1 MSNMLPELGIIE
13 GYFGKPWSWAD
24 RTHVMRTLAP
34 HGYRFFTYA
43 PKGDAHLR
51 RRWKEPHPA
60 AEQAALAA
68 FAAACR
74 AAGVRFGVG
83 LSPFEVFRHFDG
95 EARAALK
102 ARIEQLEAAGLD
114 DLAIL
119 FDDMRGDIPDLAQRQ
134 AEIVAFV
141 SGCMKASR
149 LIMCPSYY
157 TDEVVLDRVFGARP
171 ANYLEDLG
179 RLLDRKVEVFW
190 TGEEVCARAF
200 SPGHLQDV
208 TGRLRRKPFLWDNY
222 PVNDGPRMSQFLHL
236 RGFTGRPASMAAHVS
251 AHAINPALQPHL
263 SMIPALTLVD
273 SYAQGESYRYM
284 ASFRGAARDVM
295 GEEGARLLENDLLSL
310 QDAGLGNL
318 GERAARLRAK
328 WAALAHPA
336 AQEVVAWLDGKYAI
350 TSEEMLT
357 S

>member
-1 MSNMLPELGIIE
+1 MSNTLPDLGIIE
-13 GYFGKPWSWAD
+13 GYFGKPWSWAE
-24 RTHVMRTLAP
+24 RAHVMRTLAP
-34 HGYRFFTYA
+34 HGYRFFMYA
-43 PKGDAHLR
+43 PKADEFLR
-51 RRWKEPHPA
+51 RKWKEPHPREA
-60 AEQAALAA
+60 QDALSA

-74 AAGVRFGVG
+74 ATGVRFGVG
-83 LSPFEVFRHFDG
+83 LSPFEVYRHFDA
-95 EARAALK
+95 EARATLA
-102 ARIEQLEAAGLD
+102 ARIAALEAAGLD

-134 AEIVAFV
+134 ADIVAFV
-141 SGCMKASR
+141 AGCTKASR

-179 RLLDRKVEVFW
+179 RLLDPKVEVFW

-208 TGRLRRKPFLWDNY
+208 AGRLRRKPFLWDNY

-236 RGFTGRPASMAAHVS
+236 RAFTGRPAAMAAYVS

-263 SMIPALTLVD
+263 SVIPALTLVD
-273 SYAQGESYRYM
+273 SYSQGDRYCYM
-284 ASFRGAARDVM
+284 ASFRSAARAVM
-295 GEEGARLLENDLLSL
+295 GDEGAKLLENDLLSL
-310 QDAGLGNL
+310 QDAGLANL
-318 GERAARLRAK
+318 GERAQRLRAK

-336 AQEVVAWLDGKYAI
+336 AHEVVAWLDGKYGI
-350 TSEEMLT
+350 TSAEMLT